1 MNQAAI
7 NRYQFTPETCY
18 PESYVRFLP
27 DLLGDKDF
35 IIPEFKRYIKMM
47 NSKGITSIKEMGF
60 DDFYGFTDI
69 LAELESE
76 NDLTIRVN
84 FMSQPVAEPFNLSY
98 GKEMREKFKGEFV
111 RFSGYNQM
119 TDGSISELCG
129 DLKNLIPAQIRP
141 VHKTLIGIF

>member
-76 NDLTIRVN
+76 NALTIRVN
-84 FMSQPVAEPFNLSY
+84 FMNLL
-98 GKEMREKFKGEFV
+98 
-111 RFSGYNQM
+111 
-119 TDGSISELCG
+119 ISHMARKCV
-129 DLKNLIPAQIRP
+129 KNLKESLFVFLDIT
-141 VHKTLIGIF
+141 K

>member
-1 MNQAAI
+1 MRLFPLALFFCLQKAAKLVD
-7 NRYQFTPETCY
+7 ESSCY
-18 PESYVRFLP
+18 KSLSVYPGNLLSESYVRFLP

-76 NDLTIRVN
+76 NALTIRVN

-98 GKEMREKFKGEFV
+98 GKKCV
-111 RFSGYNQM
+111 
-119 TDGSISELCG
+119 
-129 DLKNLIPAQIRP
+129 KNLKESLFVFLDIT
-141 VHKTLIGIF
+141 K